1 MINKIRVRGY
11 RIHRD
16 LTIRPNKKLN
26 LIVGANEAGKST
38 LVEAIVLALTGR
50 INGRSAS
57 DEINPYWFHTGIVE
71 EYLSKL
77 KNGKRPSLPEIDI
90 ELFFDDVPELQT
102 ICGAHNSELPTMACP
117 GVRFRCIPNKEY
129 GPELAAWAAN
139 PTSFLPVEYYEVD
152 WRGFCDNKLLMRP
165 KGLATAIIDSR
176 TIRSTSGVDHHL
188 RQILSSQ
195 IEPSERASISL
206 KFREVKA
213 SLSETAFK
221 DVNERLGTLHSG
233 LHSRPVALAMDQSAR
248 ASWEE
253 SVSPQV
259 GDVPFAMSGQGQ
271 QSAIKIAL
279 AMNKHA
285 GRVKY
290 VMIEEPENHLSHTG
304 LTTLLH
310 RMEKLK
316 SDDQQLFITTHSSF
330 VLNRLGLEALQLLG
344 PAAPVKLTELS
355 GDTARYFQKLPGFDT
370 LRIVLANKVVLVE
383 GPSDE
388 IIFER
393 VFYDIYGKRPMD
405 CGIDVF
411 SMRGLSLSRGLELCS
426 RLGKMVAVMRDNDG
440 VEPVDLMT
448 PLKDW
453 LKDGEREVFIGAV
466 AHGHTLEPQL
476 IHSCGEP
483 ALRKI
488 LDITSK
494 ADLKTWMT
502 REKTEAA
509 IKIAETGDTVAPPD
523 YMLRAAKFIN
533 G

>member
-1 MINKIRVRGY
+1 MISKIRVRGY

-16 LTIRPNKKLN
+16 LTIRPNKRLN

-38 LVEAIVLALTGR
+38 LMEAIVLALTGR
-50 INGRSAS
+50 INGRSAA
-57 DEINPYWFHTGIVE
+57 DEINPYWFHTGVVA
-71 EYLSKL
+71 EYLYRA
-77 KNGKRPSLPEIDI
+77 KNGERPPLPEIDI
-90 ELFFDDVPELQT
+90 ELFLDDVPEMQV

-129 GPELAAWAAN
+129 VAELEAWAAN
-139 PTSFLPVEYYEVD
+139 PTPFIPVEYYEID
-152 WRGFCDNKLLMRP
+152 WRGFCDTKLSARP

-176 TIRSTSGVDHHL
+176 TLRSTSGVDHHL

-195 IEPSERASISL
+195 IAPAERASIAL
-206 KFREVKA
+206 RFREVKA

-221 DVNERLGTLHSG
+221 EVNERLGTLHSG

-285 GRVKY
+285 GRVKF
-290 VMIEEPENHLSHTG
+290 VIIEEPENHLSHTG

-310 RMEKLK
+310 RMEKLT

-330 VLNRLGLEALQLLG
+330 VSNRLGLDALQLLG

-355 GDTARYFQKLPGFDT
+355 PDTAKYFQKLPGFDT
-370 LRIVLANKVVLVE
+370 LRIVLASKVVLVE

-388 IIFER
+388 IVFER
-393 VFYDIYGKRPMD
+393 VFHDIYGKRPME

-411 SMRGLSLSRGLELCS
+411 SMRGLSIARGLELCS
-426 RLGKMVAVMRDNDG
+426 RLGKMVAVIRDNDG
-440 VEPVDLMT
+440 VDPVDLIE
-448 PLKDW
+448 PLKEW
-453 LKDGEREVFIGAV
+453 LKGGEREVFIGEV

-476 IHSCGEP
+476 IHHCGEP
-483 ALRKI
+483 SLRKI
-488 LDITSK
+488 LGMTLK
-494 ADLKTWMT
+494 ADLETWMK

-509 IKIAETGDTVAPPD
+509 LKIAATAETVVPPD